1 MSARYWYDPSIQPF
15 AEDGQAAAARHDD
28 DEALDDWL
36 ASMNVGQ
43 FEGMLNFLMD
53 SIGRSSPVLDRPV
66 A

>member
-15 AEDGQAAAARHDD
+15 AEDGQATAARRDE
-28 DEALDDWL
+28 DEALDNWL

-53 SIGRSSPVLDRPV
+53 HVGGSSSVMDRPV

>member
-15 AEDGQAAAARHDD
+15 AEDGQAAATRHDD

-53 SIGRSSPVLDRPV
+53 SIGGSSPVMNRPV